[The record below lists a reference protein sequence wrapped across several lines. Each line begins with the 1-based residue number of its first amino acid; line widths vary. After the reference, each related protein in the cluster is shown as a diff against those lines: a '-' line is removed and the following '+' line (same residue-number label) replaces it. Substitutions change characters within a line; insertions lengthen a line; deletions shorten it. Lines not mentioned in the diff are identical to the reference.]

1 MAKQL
6 LFNEDARRALLR
18 GVERLSNAVK
28 ITLGPKGRNVLLD
41 KKFGAPTVTKD
52 GVSVAKEIELDEEFE
67 NMGAQL
73 LKEVA
78 TKTNDIAGD
87 GTTTATVL
95 AYSMIK
101 EGLKSVAAGID
112 PMSLKRGIDRAVECA
127 SAEIR
132 KASKTIKERED
143 RRLQAE
149 LEDVAA
155 VEALIESEPPA
166 AGRMMGCQT
175 IGPFLTQD
183 TLAAAKKALRA
194 LSLDMEER
202 NSQIREQIDY
212 WVYLPSMEREAA
224 LRAIRVLDQNKVK
237 DYFIGKQNLI
247 SLGTFADKD
256 RAEKHRET
264 L

>member
-1 MAKQL
+1 MRHLIYL
-6 LFNEDARRALLR
+6 LLVANAVYYAWHLVESSTDDHARR
-18 GVERLSNAVK
+18 
-28 ITLGPKGRNVLLD
+28 
-41 KKFGAPTVTKD
+41 
-52 GVSVAKEIELDEEFE
+52 
-67 NMGAQL
+67 
-73 LKEVA
+73 
-78 TKTNDIAGD
+78 
-87 GTTTATVL
+87 
-95 AYSMIK
+95 
-101 EGLKSVAAGID
+101 VAAALPSGVKTI
-112 PMSLKRGIDRAVECA
+112 E
-127 SAEIR
+127 
-132 KASKTIKERED
+132 TIKERED

-194 LSLDMEER
+194 LSLDVEER

-212 WVYLPSMEREAA
+212 WVYLPAMEREAA
-224 LRAIRVLDQNKVK
+224 LQATRVLDQNKVK

-264 L
+264 LRGLGLEPRVEPRFKARDVSWLDFVPAGSASEGLDDIIKRHQGIRLQALACK